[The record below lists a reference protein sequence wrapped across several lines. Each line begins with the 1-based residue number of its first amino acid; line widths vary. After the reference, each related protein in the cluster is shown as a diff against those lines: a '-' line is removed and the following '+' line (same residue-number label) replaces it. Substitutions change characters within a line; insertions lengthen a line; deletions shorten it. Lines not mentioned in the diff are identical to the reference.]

1 MMRHEKTVILVL
13 SVDFIILLA
22 IGSANLMT
30 RMSQTETTMK
40 YPGRN
45 F

>member
-1 MMRHEKTVILVL
+1 MRHVKTVILVL

-22 IGSANLMT
+22 IGSANFMI
-30 RMSQTETTMK
+30 RMSQIETIMK